1 MLTVRWLIANSLKME
16 SGNGNDHHASPPLAS
31 ASNSNNSSSSNIL
44 GNLALLPFIQ
54 ANDEEPTNEN
64 EFGEEPMPLQPLSVT
79 SRADS
84 EVRPSDEQQQTS
96 VIPFTTTTSLL
107 VQTPTTL
114 LGHTSSS
121 SSSQI
126 TFAPFLFNV
135 SNTVNSIDQSNQ
147 VNFSLASTSLSS
159 SNSTSTTSPSSSS
172 SVSHILEPS
181 GVTHQH
187 QQQQQQQQQSLTS
200 TLALPQNQQTF
211 IHEHSPSL
219 TSHQRQHNQASLQP
233 SIPSLSSN
241 EVITAPQNPERPAIA
256 SRQFNDGQQH
266 LIADTI
272 DASAV
277 VQSIVANA
285 NRQDQDQHQERQ
297 LAAPDGIRLDDN
309 YNNDFD
315 IDLNAVNEVRQQ
327 QLRHTS
333 SPPLDTSASG
343 SGAHTSNT
351 DSPPTSLPLLLH
363 QEQQQA
369 EESKQTPSYSSS
381 SSAYVHHYYQHYHT
395 PSLYSLQ
402 SQQQQQFHHR
412 HHHHHHHPFN
422 LHTHS
427 HLRSRLP
434 AYGDFSGTVT
444 NQNPNSAEAMF
455 SNISESAN
463 GVSVAGASAIHTNA
477 ANSSGTSSV
486 QTVDRLKLLYPN
498 VNEVETPLP
507 RCWSSHDKCVTIGLS
522 QNNLRVQYKA
532 GAVGVGKPQNEAAS
546 VRTAHPIPPACG
558 IYYFE
563 VKIISKSKNG
573 YMGIGLTAKQFRMN
587 RLPGCDK
594 ESYGYHG
601 AEGNSFSSAGHAQ
614 SYGPTFTTG
623 DVIGCCVN
631 FVNNTCFYTKN
642 GIDLGIAFRDLPS
655 KLYPTVGLQAPG
667 EEVDANFGQEPF
679 KFDQIEE
686 LMKQL
691 RADMKATI
699 YDFPLPSDH
708 DDPTTLLQKMVSSY
722 LVHNGY
728 SRTAEAFS
736 RTTGQTIR
744 EDMASIRNRQKILK
758 LIMSGKMGQA
768 IDHTLHSYP
777 GLLETN
783 KNLWFMLKCR
793 QFIEMINGSD
803 VEYCPSNK
811 PAPVLTTTVA
821 PTHHTD
827 TRQTDIFASNQS
839 AATTTASALTTTAP
853 PNQTSVIQSTKSYQ
867 NGNSRDVANG
877 AIQSQNQSKDSGNEK
892 ENDDTTSINMVTITE
907 TTNNAQNSKLTAVI
921 NADNELKN
929 QTNLV
934 EQRSTSGGI
943 STTNASKCNNDN
955 DYMNDVEME
964 SNGHT
969 TNGEICKN
977 GNTNNFNESIDTDE
991 EMDVD
996 IAPTPRK
1003 CTNGIERILE
1013 FGKDL
1018 SQMGQ
1023 QLEKENKMTDEDRQM
1038 LQDAFSLIAY
1048 SNPWSSPLGWQLCPT
1063 KRETVCTAL
1072 NSAILESMYYPRRPP
1087 LDYCVAHAN
1096 ELLKV
1101 MAQASLG
1108 ACAFVNINDVFPK
1121 N

>member
-1 MLTVRWLIANSLKME
+1 
-16 SGNGNDHHASPPLAS
+16 
-31 ASNSNNSSSSNIL
+31 
-44 GNLALLPFIQ
+44 
-54 ANDEEPTNEN
+54 
-64 EFGEEPMPLQPLSVT
+64 
-79 SRADS
+79 
-84 EVRPSDEQQQTS
+84 
-96 VIPFTTTTSLL
+96 
-107 VQTPTTL
+107 
-114 LGHTSSS
+114 
-121 SSSQI
+121 
-126 TFAPFLFNV
+126 
-135 SNTVNSIDQSNQ
+135 
-147 VNFSLASTSLSS
+147 
-159 SNSTSTTSPSSSS
+159 
-172 SVSHILEPS
+172 
-181 GVTHQH
+181 
-187 QQQQQQQQQSLTS
+187 
-200 TLALPQNQQTF
+200 
-211 IHEHSPSL
+211 
-219 TSHQRQHNQASLQP
+219 
-233 SIPSLSSN
+233 
-241 EVITAPQNPERPAIA
+241 
-256 SRQFNDGQQH
+256 
-266 LIADTI
+266 
-272 DASAV
+272 
-277 VQSIVANA
+277 
-285 NRQDQDQHQERQ
+285 
-297 LAAPDGIRLDDN
+297 
-309 YNNDFD
+309 
-315 IDLNAVNEVRQQ
+315 
-327 QLRHTS
+327 
-333 SPPLDTSASG
+333 
-343 SGAHTSNT
+343 
-351 DSPPTSLPLLLH
+351 
-363 QEQQQA
+363 
-369 EESKQTPSYSSS
+369 
-381 SSAYVHHYYQHYHT
+381 
-395 PSLYSLQ
+395 
-402 SQQQQQFHHR
+402 
-412 HHHHHHHPFN
+412 
-422 LHTHS
+422 
-427 HLRSRLP
+427 
-434 AYGDFSGTVT
+434 
-444 NQNPNSAEAMF
+444 MF
-455 SNISESAN
+455 SNISENAN
-463 GVSVAGASAIHTNA
+463 SVSIMGASAIHANA
-477 ANSSGTSSV
+477 ASSSGTSSV

-498 VNEVETPLP
+498 VNEAETPLP

-532 GAVGVGKPQNEAAS
+532 GAAGVGKPQNEAAS

-623 DVIGCCVN
+623 DIIGCCVN

-686 LMKQL
+686 LMKQM
-691 RADMKATI
+691 RADMKSTI
-699 YDFPLPSDH
+699 YDFPLPSDQ

-777 GLLETN
+777 GLLESN

-811 PAPVLTTTVA
+811 TAPVSTATAAAT
-821 PTHHTD
+821 THHTGI
-827 TRQTDIFASNQS
+827 TQTDIFISKQLDATSATATTTTS
-839 AATTTASALTTTAP
+839 AATITALALTTTAP

-867 NGNSRDVANG
+867 NGNSHDISSNG
-877 AIQSQNQSKDSGNEK
+877 TTQPQKQNNDDGNENDNN
-892 ENDDTTSINMVTITE
+892 NDDDDDNNTTTINMASITE

-921 NADNELKN
+921 NTDNELKN

-934 EQRSTSGGI
+934 EQRSASGGI
-943 STTNASKCNNDN
+943 STTNDSKCSNDN

-964 SNGHT
+964 NNGHT

-977 GNTNNFNESIDTDE
+977 GNTNNFNDSIDADE

-1063 KRETVCTAL
+1063 KREIVCTAL

-1087 LDYCVAHAN
+1087 LDYCVAHAS

>member
-1 MLTVRWLIANSLKME
+1 ME
-16 SGNGNDHHASPPLAS
+16 SGNGNDQHASPSLAS
-31 ASNSNNSSSSNIL
+31 ASSSNNSSSSNIL

-64 EFGEEPMPLQPLSVT
+64 EFNEELTPLQPFSVT

-84 EVRPSDEQQQTS
+84 EGRPSDEQQRTA
-96 VIPFTTTTSLL
+96 VIPFTTTASLL

-121 SSSQI
+121 SSPQT

-147 VNFSLASTSLSS
+147 VNFSLASTPLSS
-159 SNSTSTTSPSSSS
+159 SNSTSTTSPLSSS

-181 GVTHQH
+181 GITR
-187 QQQQQQQQQSLTS
+187 QQQQQQQQSLTS
-200 TLALPQNQQTF
+200 TLALPQSQQTF
-211 IHEHSPSL
+211 IHEHSPSPSL
-219 TSHQRQHNQASLQP
+219 TIQQQQHHQASLQP
-233 SIPSLSSN
+233 SIPSLSLN
-241 EVITAPQNPERPAIA
+241 EAISAPQNPERPVIA

-272 DASAV
+272 DASAI

-285 NRQDQDQHQERQ
+285 NREDQHQERQ
-297 LAAPDGIRLDDN
+297 LVDPDSIRLDDN
-309 YNNDFD
+309 YNNDFN
-315 IDLNAVNEVRQQ
+315 IDLNAVNEVQQQ
-327 QLRHTS
+327 QLRHIS

-351 DSPPTSLPLLLH
+351 DSPSTSLPLLLH

-395 PSLYSLQ
+395 PPSLYSLQ

-427 HLRSRLP
+427 HPRPRLP
-434 AYGDFSGTVT
+434 AYCDFSGTVT
-444 NQNPNSAEAMF
+444 NQIPNSTEAMF
-455 SNISESAN
+455 SNVSESAN
-463 GVSVAGASAIHTNA
+463 GVSVGASAIHTNA
-477 ANSSGTSSV
+477 ANSSGTNSV
-486 QTVDRLKLLYPN
+486 QIVDRLKLLYPN

-623 DVIGCCVN
+623 DIIGCCIN

-728 SRTAEAFS
+728 SRTAEAFF

-777 GLLETN
+777 GLLESN

-803 VEYCPSNK
+803 VEHCPSNK
-811 PAPVLTTTVA
+811 TAPVLKASVA
-821 PTHHTD
+821 TTHHAGT
-827 TRQTDIFASNQS
+827 TQTEIFASNQS
-839 AATTTASALTTTAP
+839 AASSAATTTAP

-867 NGNSRDVANG
+867 NGNSRDISSNG
-877 AIQSQNQSKDSGNEK
+877 TTQLQNQSKDNGNEK
-892 ENDDTTSINMVTITE
+892 ENDDSTSINMVTITE
-907 TTNNAQNSKLTAVI
+907 TTNNAQNSKHTAVI

-934 EQRSTSGGI
+934 DQRSTSGGI
-943 STTNASKCNNDN
+943 STTNASKCNDN

-977 GNTNNFNESIDTDE
+977 GNPNNFNDSIDTDE

>member
-1 MLTVRWLIANSLKME
+1 ME
-16 SGNGNDHHASPPLAS
+16 SGNGNDQHASPSLAS
-31 ASNSNNSSSSNIL
+31 ASSSNNSNSSNIL

-54 ANDEEPTNEN
+54 ANDEEPTSEN
-64 EFGEEPMPLQPLSVT
+64 EFNEESTPLQPFSVT

-84 EVRPSDEQQQTS
+84 EGRPSDEQQQTA
-96 VIPFTTTTSLL
+96 VIPFTTTASLL

-121 SSSQI
+121 SSPQT

-147 VNFSLASTSLSS
+147 VNFSLASTPLSS
-159 SNSTSTTSPSSSS
+159 SNSTSTTSPLSSS

-181 GVTHQH
+181 GITR
-187 QQQQQQQQQSLTS
+187 QQQQQQQSLTS
-200 TLALPQNQQTF
+200 TLALPQSQQTF
-211 IHEHSPSL
+211 IHEHSPSPSL
-219 TSHQRQHNQASLQP
+219 TIQQQQHHQASLQP
-233 SIPSLSSN
+233 SIPSLSLN
-241 EVITAPQNPERPAIA
+241 EAISAPQNPERPVIA

-272 DASAV
+272 DASAI

-285 NRQDQDQHQERQ
+285 NREDQHQERQ
-297 LAAPDGIRLDDN
+297 LVDPDSIRLDDN
-309 YNNDFD
+309 YNNDFN
-315 IDLNAVNEVRQQ
+315 IDLNAVNEVQQQ
-327 QLRHTS
+327 QLRHIS

-351 DSPPTSLPLLLH
+351 DSPSTSLPLLLH

-395 PSLYSLQ
+395 PPSLYSLQ

-422 LHTHS
+422 LHINS
-427 HLRSRLP
+427 HPRPRLP
-434 AYGDFSGTVT
+434 AYCDFSGTVT
-444 NQNPNSAEAMF
+444 NQIPNSTEAMF

-463 GVSVAGASAIHTNA
+463 GVSVGASAIHTNA
-477 ANSSGTSSV
+477 ANSSGTNSV
-486 QTVDRLKLLYPN
+486 QIVDRLKLLYPN

-623 DVIGCCVN
+623 DIIGCCIN

-728 SRTAEAFS
+728 SRTAEAFF

-777 GLLETN
+777 GLLESN

-803 VEYCPSNK
+803 VEHCPSNK
-811 PAPVLTTTVA
+811 TAPVLKASVA
-821 PTHHTD
+821 TTHHAGT
-827 TRQTDIFASNQS
+827 TQTEIFASNQS
-839 AATTTASALTTTAP
+839 AASSAATTTAP

-867 NGNSRDVANG
+867 NGNSRDISSNG
-877 AIQSQNQSKDSGNEK
+877 TTQPQNQSKDNGNEK
-892 ENDDTTSINMVTITE
+892 ENDDSTSINMVTITE
-907 TTNNAQNSKLTAVI
+907 TTNNAQNSKHTAVI

-934 EQRSTSGGI
+934 DQRSTSGGI
-943 STTNASKCNNDN
+943 STTNASKCNDN

-977 GNTNNFNESIDTDE
+977 GNPNNFNDSIDTDE

-996 IAPTPRK
+996 IAPTSRK

>member
-1 MLTVRWLIANSLKME
+1 
-16 SGNGNDHHASPPLAS
+16 
-31 ASNSNNSSSSNIL
+31 
-44 GNLALLPFIQ
+44 
-54 ANDEEPTNEN
+54 
-64 EFGEEPMPLQPLSVT
+64 
-79 SRADS
+79 
-84 EVRPSDEQQQTS
+84 
-96 VIPFTTTTSLL
+96 
-107 VQTPTTL
+107 
-114 LGHTSSS
+114 
-121 SSSQI
+121 
-126 TFAPFLFNV
+126 
-135 SNTVNSIDQSNQ
+135 
-147 VNFSLASTSLSS
+147 
-159 SNSTSTTSPSSSS
+159 
-172 SVSHILEPS
+172 
-181 GVTHQH
+181 
-187 QQQQQQQQQSLTS
+187 
-200 TLALPQNQQTF
+200 
-211 IHEHSPSL
+211 
-219 TSHQRQHNQASLQP
+219 
-233 SIPSLSSN
+233 
-241 EVITAPQNPERPAIA
+241 
-256 SRQFNDGQQH
+256 
-266 LIADTI
+266 
-272 DASAV
+272 
-277 VQSIVANA
+277 
-285 NRQDQDQHQERQ
+285 
-297 LAAPDGIRLDDN
+297 
-309 YNNDFD
+309 
-315 IDLNAVNEVRQQ
+315 
-327 QLRHTS
+327 
-333 SPPLDTSASG
+333 
-343 SGAHTSNT
+343 
-351 DSPPTSLPLLLH
+351 
-363 QEQQQA
+363 
-369 EESKQTPSYSSS
+369 
-381 SSAYVHHYYQHYHT
+381 
-395 PSLYSLQ
+395 
-402 SQQQQQFHHR
+402 
-412 HHHHHHHPFN
+412 
-422 LHTHS
+422 
-427 HLRSRLP
+427 
-434 AYGDFSGTVT
+434 
-444 NQNPNSAEAMF
+444 MF
-455 SNISESAN
+455 SNVSESAN
-463 GVSVAGASAIHTNA
+463 GVSVGASAIHTNA
-477 ANSSGTSSV
+477 ANSSGTNSV
-486 QTVDRLKLLYPN
+486 QIVDRLKLLYPN

-623 DVIGCCVN
+623 DIIGCCIN

-728 SRTAEAFS
+728 SRTAEAFF

-777 GLLETN
+777 GLLESN

-803 VEYCPSNK
+803 VEHCPSNK
-811 PAPVLTTTVA
+811 TAPVLKASVA
-821 PTHHTD
+821 TTHHAGT
-827 TRQTDIFASNQS
+827 TQTEIFASNQS
-839 AATTTASALTTTAP
+839 AASSAATTTAP

-867 NGNSRDVANG
+867 NGNSRDISSNG
-877 AIQSQNQSKDSGNEK
+877 TTQLQNQSKDNGNEK
-892 ENDDTTSINMVTITE
+892 ENDDSTSINMVTITE
-907 TTNNAQNSKLTAVI
+907 TTNNAQNSKHTAVI

-929 QTNLV
+929 QTVKFSSNLV
-934 EQRSTSGGI
+934 DQRSTSGGI
-943 STTNASKCNNDN
+943 STTNASKCNDN

-977 GNTNNFNESIDTDE
+977 GNPNNFNDSIDTDE